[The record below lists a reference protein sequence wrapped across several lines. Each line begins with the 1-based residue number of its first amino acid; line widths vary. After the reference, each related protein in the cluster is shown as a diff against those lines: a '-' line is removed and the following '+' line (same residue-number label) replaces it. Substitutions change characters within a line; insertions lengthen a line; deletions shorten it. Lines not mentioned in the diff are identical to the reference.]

1 MGGFTFVY
9 IGRSPEPKR
18 SGAQFPVPVTANE
31 VEEVVF
37 DEN

>member
-9 IGRSPEPKR
+9 IGRSPEP
-18 SGAQFPVPVTANE
+18 QFPVPVTANE